1 MKTIDDFALHDLEAV
16 RLILR
21 GGSVLDWH
29 RLNFES
35 VEQARKF
42 IRNHELHI
50 DQPTDLAFIN
60 HIRKEAVEYL
70 RRHFQFS
77 VPQPL
82 EKLPIED
89 LLMCASGR
97 GQRQVAACT
106 VLKTMQ
112 IIHHLA
118 GRELLFR
125 LPVSDRDLFH
135 LVEEKVYRV
144 VGTMLSEGFPITEFI
159 GGRKN
164 LDSTYTKL
172 LSKRTATASQLYD
185 KLRFRI
191 VTRTREHLLPVL
203 LYLTEQLFPFTY
215 IVPGESTNTIF
226 HFRTYC
232 EGNAH
237 FRRMIDK
244 SQEQVDDELT
254 PNDNRFSA
262 STYRVIHFV
271 TDVPI
276 RVPHHLMELAP
287 SGSELLGPVV
297 YMLCEFQLLD
307 AETEAAN
314 ESGDASHEAYKR
326 RQKEAVFRRLQLG
339 TRHEPAPSGNSRRR

>member
-1 MKTIDDFALHDLEAV
+1 M

-29 RLNFES
+29 RLNLET

-42 IRNHELHI
+42 IRNHDLHL
-50 DQPTDLAFIN
+50 DQPTDLNFVN
-60 HIRKEAVEYL
+60 HIRKEAIEYL
-70 RRHFQFS
+70 RRHFQFA

-82 EKLPIED
+82 EKIPLEE
-89 LLMCASGR
+89 LLMAASGR
-97 GQRQVAACT
+97 GHRQVAACT

-172 LSKRTATASQLYD
+172 LSKRSATAAQLYD

-191 VTRTREHLLPVL
+191 VTRNRDHLLPVL

-226 HFRTYC
+226 HFRNYC
-232 EGNAH
+232 EGIGH
-237 FRRMIDK
+237 FRKMIDRF
-244 SQEQVDDELT
+244 QEQVDDELT
-254 PNDNRFSA
+254 PTDNRFSA

-276 RVPHHLMELAP
+276 RVPPHLAELAP
-287 SGSELLGPVV
+287 AGSEVLGPVV

-339 TRHEPAPSGNSRRR
+339 ARQDQPSTGTSRRR